1 MNSGYLYLPR
11 RNNPKFTIGET
22 YPQITFPRC
31 MYGIV
36 FFYNFYLSRRNNP
49 KFTIGE
55 THPKIKFSRCMYP
68 NIKNTHKA
76 IVINTLL
83 IFSFMLPSL
92 KRN

>member
-1 MNSGYLYLPR
+1 MDPSSLLPLVNFDEFYLP
-11 RNNPKFTIGET
+11 
-22 YPQITFPRC
+22 
-31 MYGIV
+31 
-36 FFYNFYLSRRNNP
+36 RRNNP

-83 IFSFMLPSL
+83 IFSFMLPTL